1 MKPLLKPTLARKFAR
16 SDDVD
21 QPMNG
26 RPLLEVEDIYAGY
39 HDTNILR
46 GVSLHVKP
54 GEIVCVIGPNGAG
67 KSTVFKALYG
77 FIKVRQGRVLFD
89 AQEITHARPQQ
100 MLQTGITMVPQLRSV
115 FPQMTVLE
123 NLELGMFLE
132 QDRNRIRQRID
143 YIFDLFPR
151 LAERAKQKAGTMSG
165 GEQRMLEFGRA
176 LMWKPKLIMM
186 DEPSAGLAPLITK
199 AIFEQVQRLNQEL
212 GLTILMIEQNARR
225 GLEVSDRG
233 YVLELGQNSYQG
245 TGQELLD
252 NAEVRRSF
260 LGG

>member
-1 MKPLLKPTLARKFAR
+1 MDHSNNGQPLL
-16 SDDVD
+16 
-21 QPMNG
+21 Q
-26 RPLLEVEDIYAGY
+26 VEDIYAGY
-39 HDTNILR
+39 QDFDILK
-46 GVSLHVKP
+46 GVSLHVDR

-77 FIKVRQGRVLFD
+77 FIDVRRGRVLFD
-89 AQEITHARPQQ
+89 GQEITDARPQQ
-100 MLQTGITMVPQLRSV
+100 MLQAGITIVPQLRSV

-123 NLELGMFLE
+123 NLEMGMFLE
-132 QDRNRIRQRID
+132 HDRGRVRARID
-143 YIFDLFPR
+143 HIFNVFPR
-151 LAERAKQKAGTMSG
+151 LAERAKQVAGTMSG
-165 GEQRMLEFGRA
+165 GEQRMLEIGRA
-176 LMWKPKLIMM
+176 LMWEPKLILM
-186 DEPSAGLAPLITK
+186 DEPSAGLAPVITR
-199 AIFEQVQRLNQEL
+199 AIFEQIERLNREL

-252 NAEVRRSF
+252 NDEVRRSF